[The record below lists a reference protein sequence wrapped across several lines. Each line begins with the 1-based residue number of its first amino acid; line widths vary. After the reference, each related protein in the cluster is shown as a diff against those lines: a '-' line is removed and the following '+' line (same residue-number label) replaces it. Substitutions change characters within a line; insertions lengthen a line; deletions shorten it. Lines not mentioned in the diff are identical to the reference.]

1 LKKTQILIVGQGL
14 AGSTLAWELMS
25 HSIDFLV
32 MDSPFLPKSSMVA
45 GGLYNPMAS
54 QKPKKERRTDLL
66 WPIMKSTYQA
76 MEAELGVKL
85 LHVIPSA
92 KLIPLAEVATW
103 EEASKGDLAKILQ
116 LHIAGFQLN
125 GIKPG
130 GAVAIIGKSGY
141 VDVAAM
147 ILGIKRILQ
156 NKNLFIADEVDYT
169 RIQLRPDGVIING
182 EVEAKQLV
190 FSEGAAGLNNP
201 WFGMFGLTPNKGEI
215 LEITAP
221 GLTDEYVIRGGVF
234 LLPLGEGRFRVGA
247 TYNHNSVN
255 NLPSEEGRQELLT
268 KLNKIMDAPFEVT
281 GHLAGLRPAVRD
293 RQPIL
298 GFHPQH
304 EQLAIFNGMGSKGVV
319 LAPYWAKQMRKC
331 LTEPDFVLPNEVSV
345 TRFLKRL
352 EDY

>member
-1 LKKTQILIVGQGL
+1 LKNSQILIVGQGL
-14 AGSTLAWELMS
+14 AGSLLAWELMN
-25 HSIDFLV
+25 HGIDFMV

-54 QKPKKERRTDLL
+54 QKPQKERRTDLL

-85 LHVIPSA
+85 LHTIPSA
-92 KLIPLAEVATW
+92 KLIPFTEVPAW
-103 EEASKGDLAKILQ
+103 KEALKGDLDKILQ
-116 LHIAGFQLN
+116 FHNTGFQLN
-125 GIKPG
+125 GIKSG
-130 GAVAIIGKSGY
+130 GAVAIIGESGY

-147 ILGIKRILQ
+147 ISGVKRILQ
-156 NKNLFIADEVDYT
+156 NKNLFIADEVDYS
-169 RIQLRPDGVIING
+169 RIQLRSDGVIVNG
-182 EVEAKQLV
+182 QIEAKQVV
-190 FSEGAAGLNNP
+190 FCEGAAGRNNP

-215 LEITAP
+215 LEINAP

-255 NLPSEEGRQELLT
+255 NLQSEEGRQELLT
-268 KLNKIMDAPFEVT
+268 KLNKIIDTPFNVT

-319 LAPYWAKQMRKC
+319 LAPYWANQMRKC
-331 LTEPDFVLPNEVSV
+331 ITVPDFVLPNEVSV
-345 TRFLKRL
+345 ARFFKG
-352 EDY
+352 